1 VSSPLV
7 SVVLPTHNR
16 EELLRIAVQSVLS
29 QTVDDL
35 ELIVVDDGSTDDTQA
50 LLQTFGDPRL
60 VCVHL
65 EDSHGAAAARNAGIR
80 RSAGSFIAFQD
91 SDDEWLPSK
100 LADQLAVF
108 EQHAE
113 VGGVGGRYSIDAGV
127 LSSHISAP
135 CLELGLDYESE
146 LLEGSCCVTPVWMIR
161 RCLLDDIGLFDERMP
176 CLEDWDLLLRLS
188 KRTAMRAAPTEVLI
202 KRGAADSLGGDI
214 RLRAE
219 GLEHLLDRHG
229 ARFRAYPRRYASF
242 CLEAAYLALILGDM
256 QRVRRFTLGA
266 FRHGR
271 PSRSVLIAF
280 LRACVAVRR
289 HGRHVWPVPGL
300 VGAS

>member
-1 VSSPLV
+1 MSSPLV

-16 EELLRIAVQSVLS
+16 AQLLRIAVESVLS
-29 QTVDDL
+29 QTLDDL
-35 ELIVVDDGSTDDTQA
+35 ELIVVDDGSTDETWA

-65 EDSHGAAAARNAGIR
+65 EDSQGAAAARNAGIR
-80 RSAGSFIAFQD
+80 RTAGSFIAFQD
-91 SDDEWLPSK
+91 SDDEWLPRK

-127 LSSHISAP
+127 LSSHVSAP
-135 CLELGLDYESE
+135 RLELGHDYEPE

-161 RCLLDDIGLFDERMP
+161 RSLLDEIGLFDERMP

-188 KRTAMRAAPTEVLI
+188 KRTGMRAVPADVLI

-219 GLEHLLDRHG
+219 GMEHLLDRHG
-229 ARFRAYPRRYASF
+229 GRFSAYPRRYASF
-242 CLEAAYLALILGDM
+242 CLELAYLALILGDT
-256 QRVRRFTLGA
+256 RRLLCFTLRA

-280 LRACVAVRR
+280 LKACVAVRR
-289 HGRHVWPVPGL
+289 HGHRVWPVPGL